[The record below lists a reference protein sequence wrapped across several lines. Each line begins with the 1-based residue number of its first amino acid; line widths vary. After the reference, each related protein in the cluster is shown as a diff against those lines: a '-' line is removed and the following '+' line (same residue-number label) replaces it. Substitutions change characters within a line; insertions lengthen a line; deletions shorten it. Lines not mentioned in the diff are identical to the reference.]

1 MSSLR
6 HQSERGAATLVVVMV
21 LFLIMAMMAAFANR
35 NMVFEQRIASNYYRA
50 GVALETAEA
59 GAEWTLG
66 MLNGL
71 HINQACL
78 ADTAVT
84 NSFRD
89 RYLNISPSSREVTPA
104 AVTPAAVNAPVVAD
118 CVRSEAQ
125 GWLCAC
131 PTAAWAAPASAPV
144 AAANMQPSYLVRLV
158 SPWVNR
164 PGNVRIESTG
174 CTSSV
179 ASNCAATATSSDM
192 ALARTMVQVD
202 AALVSALKVPPST
215 PLTVKGEISLGAN
228 GVGLHNSDPLSNGLL
243 LLTSDIDVPGLLETR
258 LDTLPGTPAQQALIF
273 GDGGLGAASSEA
285 MFKMFF
291 GMAPTR
297 YVNQPAMRQVSCA
310 VDCGPSLVAAY
321 ASGVRMAWI
330 NGPLNI
336 STTTLLGTATS
347 PMLIVASG
355 PVRIEAAL
363 QLTGLLYAQSD
374 VIWINTT
381 VLPALLTGAMLVDG
395 NLTID
400 GTVDIWYQTSVINE
414 LKNRMGS
421 FVRVPGSWWN

>member
-1 MSSLR
+1 MISLR
-6 HQSERGAATLVVVMV
+6 RRSERGAATLVVVMV
-21 LFLIMAMMAAFANR
+21 LFLIMAMMAGFSNR

-50 GVALETAEA
+50 GVALEIAEA

-78 ADTAVT
+78 SDSAVT
-84 NSFRD
+84 NRFRD
-89 RYLNISPSSREVTPA
+89 RYLNISASSREVTPA
-104 AVTPAAVNAPVVAD
+104 GAVAPVAPVVAD
-118 CVRSEAQ
+118 CVRSETQ
-125 GWLCAC
+125 GWVCAC

-144 AAANMQPSYLVRLV
+144 AAANMQPSFLVRFV

-164 PGNVRIESTG
+164 PSNVRIESTG

-179 ASNCAATATSSDM
+179 AANCAATAVSSDM
-192 ALARTMVQVD
+192 ALARTLVQVD

-215 PLTVKGEISLGAN
+215 PLTVKGEITLGAN
-228 GVGLHNSDPLSNGLL
+228 GIGLHNSDPLSNGLL

-258 LDTLPGTPAQQALIF
+258 LDTLPGTPAQQALVF
-273 GDGGLGAASSEA
+273 GDGTLGTASSEA

-297 YVNQPAMRQVSCA
+297 YLNQPAMRQVSCA
-310 VDCGPSLVAAY
+310 ADCGPSLVAAY

-336 STTTLLGTATS
+336 STTTVLGSPTS

-363 QLTGLLYAQSD
+363 QLTGLLYAQSH
-374 VIWINTT
+374 VIWINNS

-395 NLTID
+395 DLTID